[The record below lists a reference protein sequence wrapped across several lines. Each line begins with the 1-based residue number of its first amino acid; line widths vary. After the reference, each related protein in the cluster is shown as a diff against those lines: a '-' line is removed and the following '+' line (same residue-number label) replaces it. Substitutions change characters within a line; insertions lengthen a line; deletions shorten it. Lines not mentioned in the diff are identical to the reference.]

1 MINLLAYLF
10 SVPMKC
16 NCVALALA
24 NAAKENEEAIVW
36 LEECLSFLF
45 PIL

>member
-1 MINLLAYLF
+1 MINLLAYLLF
-10 SVPMKC
+10 VPMKC
-16 NCVALALA
+16 NRVALALA

-45 PIL
+45 LIV